1 MILVRILQRDP
12 WSPRCSEYLTKFA
25 MVAKMQI
32 GMSTRKTYSDTLSDF
47 STSFNEFQITNQ
59 NVATMSRNWGTVNLF
74 GQLW

>member
-1 MILVRILQRDP
+1 
-12 WSPRCSEYLTKFA
+12 

-32 GMSTRKTYSDTLSDF
+32 GMSTRQTYSDTLSDF
-47 STSFNEFQITNQ
+47 SASFNEFQITNQ